1 MPSSMVSSVCVW
13 GGGADDV
20 PASQRVQTPFVAC
33 SHRFGLGLPGAAVL
47 VARRLVA
54 VLVLDGF
61 GIHAPL
67 DLTMPLS
74 SLSVQ
79 VLATLWKG

>member
-1 MPSSMVSSVCVW
+1 MPSSMLSSVCVC
-13 GGGADDV
+13 GGADDV